1 MTERGFTGVV
11 GLQTALKLLMALFV
25 LGLTSA
31 CVKMPGGSC
40 TYANVE
46 GVAEVIDIHENQSGD
61 ARTYRLRFTLMASD
75 GNKAVSEQLATRLNG
90 MEFDQ
95 GSDPVLS
102 GAKPGEAFYTQTQVI
117 THGTCTPVSFRVR
130 SLAVPTRAS
139 IYFANDSSVLTQQA
153 KTTLNQYVRAYKHRR
168 KSGEAPRFM
177 LEGNT
182 GQKGSREYN
191 LMLGGR
197 LADAARDYL
206 LRQGVAG
213 GDVDTVSFGEEQPQC
228 TSGMNE
234 KCQAQNRYVDII
246 FR

>member
-11 GLQTALKLLMALFV
+11 GLQTALKLLMAIFA

-31 CVKMPGGSC
+31 CVKMPGGPC
-40 TYANVE
+40 TYANFE

-61 ARTYRLRFTLMASD
+61 ARKYRLRFTLMAPT
-75 GNKAVSEQLATRLNG
+75 GNKAVSKQLATILNG
-90 MEFDQ
+90 MEFDKEA
-95 GSDPVLS
+95 DPVLS
-102 GAKPGEAFYTQTQVI
+102 GAKSGEEFYAQAQVI
-117 THGTCTPVSFRVR
+117 THGACTPVSFRIR
-130 SLAVPTRAS
+130 SLTVATRAS
-139 IYFANDSSVLTQQA
+139 IYFAYDSLALTQQA
-153 KTTLNQYVRAYKHRR
+153 KTTLNQYALAYRHRR
-168 KSGEAPRFM
+168 KSGEAPRFI

-213 GDVDTVSFGEEQPQC
+213 GDVDTVSFGEEQPRC
-228 TSGMNE
+228 ISGIGE
-234 KCQAQNRYVDII
+234 KCQAQNRRVDII